1 MRYPMIALAVLL
13 VSVALAQP
21 RAWRDI
27 NFGDPLLDVAD
38 KLVQYDDV
46 FDGHMPLPRRL
57 ESTSTTP
64 ELILRY
70 ASPTT
75 TIGGHR
81 YTLRFSFYD
90 GRLYRLAFVGE
101 SYDASFFDTHV
112 ADSHRTLVQIIS
124 TAHGEPTSTINV
136 GFLDLRNGFVSWTHK
151 WATNTDGAA
160 YDVGLARQGFAYYA
174 VLASEWTWL
183 RELHDAAVG
192 HDPEREIEEA
202 ADDF

>member
-1 MRYPMIALAVLL
+1 MVRVVVVRYGETMGQVKVSARGVLVLLSMVLL

-27 NFGDPLLDVAD
+27 NFGDSLLDVAD

-46 FDGHMPLPRRL
+46 FDGHMPLPRRV

-70 ASPTT
+70 ASTT
-75 TIGGHR
+75 TSIGGHR

-90 GRLYRLAFVGE
+90 GRLYRLAFVGK

-112 ADSHRTLVQIIS
+112 ADSHRTLVQTIS
-124 TAHGEPTSTINV
+124 TTARS
-136 GFLDLRNGFVSWTHK
+136 
-151 WATNTDGAA
+151 AA
-160 YDVGLARQGFAYYA
+160 I
-174 VLASEWTWL
+174 T
-183 RELHDAAVG
+183 
-192 HDPEREIEEA
+192 P
-202 ADDF
+202 